1 MKLLRKTSNGFTLIE
16 ILIALVIL
24 SIGLLG
30 MAGIQLK
37 GLRGTTNSTL
47 RSQATM
53 FANDIA
59 ERIHA
64 NLAGVFI
71 GTAGLNQHYAS
82 VDTTNLCGAKPVG
95 YKDCA
100 ANPAGKANEC
110 TAQEMATYDI
120 YTVACGIEY
129 TGDEGAII
137 GGVNNLLPNG
147 FMTLTCA
154 NNCTLGS
161 PLTINV
167 NWQETNN
174 VSFKKPEDG
183 DPMEINKTV
192 TLVIVP

>member
-1 MKLLRKTSNGFTLIE
+1 MNGSQKIKNQKIAGFTLIE
-16 ILIALVIL
+16 ILIAVVIL

-47 RSQATM
+47 RSQATV

-59 ERIHA
+59 ERAHA
-64 NLAGVFI
+64 NLAGVSI
-71 GTAGLNQHYAS
+71 GTAGTNQQYSS
-82 VDTTNLCGAKPVG
+82 VDSLALCGAKPVG

-100 ANPAGKANEC
+100 VTPNIAVAEEC
-110 TAQEMATYDI
+110 NAQEMATFDI
-120 YTVACGIEY
+120 YTVACG
-129 TGDEGAII
+129 TDDK
-137 GGVNNLLPNG
+137 GGINNLLPNG
-147 FMTLTCA
+147 SMTISCA
-154 NNCTLGS
+154 TAGCPIGS

-174 VSFKKPEDG
+174 VSFKNPEDG
-183 DPMEINKTV
+183 DPTEINKTV